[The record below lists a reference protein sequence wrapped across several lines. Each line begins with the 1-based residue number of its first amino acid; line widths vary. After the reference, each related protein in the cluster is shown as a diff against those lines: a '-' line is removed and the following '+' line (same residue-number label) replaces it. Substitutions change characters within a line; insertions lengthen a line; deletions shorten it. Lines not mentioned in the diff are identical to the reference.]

1 MITACVEKNHYV
13 SISIIMFFLMFIA
26 VGGLRS
32 ITIAALKYIDQ
43 ISKQTRRQALSVSTT
58 HVAVSA
64 PNLTLKAQNS
74 PLTVG
79 YALH

>member
-1 MITACVEKNHYV
+1 MSIFFYM
-13 SISIIMFFLMFIA
+13 SISAISAHYNIVKKRYIEKPTELM
-26 VGGLRS
+26 RS
-32 ITIAALKYIDQ
+32 ITIARPKYIDQ

-74 PLTVG
+74 P
-79 YALH
+79 